1 MSARNLLQNY
11 FPFFQQFSDAISFTR
26 PSPLS
31 FLQVFGGE
39 LALQRALTQ
48 ETARLSSLNNLLSH
62 RYASGSISG
71 YKFRAS
77 WLKNPKRLVFFGLL
91 LFSLQ
96 FRAEVLGNHPVPRQ
110 TVAAKSRDS
119 IWRFTWHTNP
129 FLQDGVLRQPCVRFE
144 WATTYLHYIHC
155 DDSYSSYRCFLL
167 NFFKS
172 WIWTIFLS
180 EFIAKVRIWS
190 EPQNCL
196 VCSRI
201 TSLCCTLCVALFRS
215 QRRLRINA
223 ECISSLIILHTL
235 YSQVSSM
242 YENVQASNNSHN
254 SKF

>member
-11 FPFFQQFSDAISFTR
+11 FPFFQQFSDGILSFTR

-31 FLQVFGGE
+31 FSQVFGGG

-62 RYASGSISG
+62 RYASWSISG

-77 WLKNPKRLVFFGLL
+77 WLKNPKRLVLFGLL
-91 LFSLQ
+91 LSSLQ
-96 FRAEVLGNHPVPRQ
+96 FRAEVLGNHPVP
-110 TVAAKSRDS
+110 THSRDTM
-119 IWRFTWHTNP
+119 WRFTWHTNP

-144 WATTYLHYIHC
+144 WATTYLHCIHC

-167 NFFKS
+167 NFSKS
-172 WIWTIFLS
+172 RIWTIFLS

-190 EPQNCL
+190 EPQNCM

-215 QRRLRINA
+215 QRRLWINA
-223 ECISSLIILHTL
+223 KCLSSLIILITL

-242 YENVQASNNSHN
+242 Y
-254 SKF
+254 